1 MVTDDELEI
10 MRHIRLRLIEGATQ
24 LQFEANRLDQES
36 DRLAV
41 EAKTLGQISISLK
54 GRVSLIQARASA
66 LQKLA
71 NDLSNTASMAKFVGQ
86 GCEDAGELGHG

>member
-10 MRHIRLRLIEGATQ
+10 TRRIRLRLIEGATQ
-24 LQFEANRLDQES
+24 LQFEAN
-36 DRLAV
+36 RLAV